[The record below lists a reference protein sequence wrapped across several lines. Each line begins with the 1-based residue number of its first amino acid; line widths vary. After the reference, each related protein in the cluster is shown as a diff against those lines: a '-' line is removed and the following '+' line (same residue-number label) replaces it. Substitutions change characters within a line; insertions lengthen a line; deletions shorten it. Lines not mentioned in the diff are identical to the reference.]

1 MRFAGK
7 KNEIEKLL
15 KFSAEL
21 SEFEN
26 SVNRAIDVMTDDV
39 FKTFEDASN
48 EFTPE
53 LMKRYQALKDNIK
66 GQKDENGNLSKQLQL
81 LNQDT
86 YQIYLQVYEL
96 ATRLQKLEIIAF
108 GHEIEMDKEEEE
120 RSETSENAYSDSES
134 EN

>member
-1 MRFAGK
+1 
-7 KNEIEKLL
+7 
-15 KFSAEL
+15 
-21 SEFEN
+21 
-26 SVNRAIDVMTDDV
+26 MTDDV